1 MEVTAPKREKEITLV
16 SAVMDGRENDV
27 RKVRTI

>member
-1 MEVTAPKREKEITLV
+1 MEAPAPKQEKDITLV

-27 RKVRTI
+27 TVRAI